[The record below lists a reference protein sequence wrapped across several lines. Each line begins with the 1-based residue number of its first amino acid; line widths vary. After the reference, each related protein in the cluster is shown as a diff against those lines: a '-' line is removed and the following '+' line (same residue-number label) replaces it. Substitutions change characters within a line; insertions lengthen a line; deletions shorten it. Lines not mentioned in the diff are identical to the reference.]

1 MVSRAGRVLLVTW
14 LLLSVMLA
22 SVYSSQLT
30 SSLTVG
36 QQALPFTSLAQLLGQ
51 DVYTWGVAGGTSQHS
66 MLRVSCPHSLVEI
79 YRPFPFQGVDT
90 SSPHFLYCYA
100 CGVQPAKR

>member
-1 MVSRAGRVLLVTW
+1 MLVVTW

-36 QQALPFTSLAQLLGQ
+36 QQAPPFTSLAQLLGQ
-51 DVYTWGVAGGTSQHS
+51 NTYTWGVAPGTAHESSLKVAVLKPVS
-66 MLRVSCPHSLVEI
+66 MSMTVS
-79 YRPFPFQGVDT
+79 T
-90 SSPHFLYCYA
+90 A
-100 CGVQPAKR
+100 

>member
-1 MVSRAGRVLLVTW
+1 MYPTFLFCFTAIKHESASRAGRVLVVTW

-36 QQALPFTSLAQLLGQ
+36 QQAPPFTSLAQLLRQ
-51 DVYTWGVAGGTSQHS
+51 DAYTWGVASGTAHESALKVGA
-66 MLRVSCPHSLVEI
+66 LRVRFEGRRS
-79 YRPFPFQGVDT
+79 
-90 SSPHFLYCYA
+90 
-100 CGVQPAKR
+100 